1 MNQALFGVL
10 SRTKSHISS
19 KLVTLMRFAASA
31 SVNSYRAGLL
41 KIRLDWIRVVNL
53 KPKKPQGPGTLLE
66 VTLLV

>member
-1 MNQALFGVL
+1 
-10 SRTKSHISS
+10 
-19 KLVTLMRFAASA
+19 MRSAASA

-66 VTLLV
+66 VTHLV